1 MAMLHHRELYHQILL
16 NKSQL
21 GEQKPDVSTVLLDLH
36 KLLENISAFL
46 SLLELFGLGV
56 ASPDD
61 IVRQPSQLGSIEPVR
76 LGSRTLGQ
84 FVEEGDILLGDVLM
98 TLVLHHTG
106 HVGGHHAL
114 PLLPRQAVVMGG
126 EHGPGPDSR

>member
-1 MAMLHHRELYHQILL
+1 MLHHRELYHQILL

-61 IVRQPSQLGSIEPVR
+61 IVRQPSQLGVR
-76 LGSRTLGQ
+76 GRGCCCCSAATCPGCLGEL
-84 FVEEGDILLGDVLM
+84 
-98 TLVLHHTG
+98 
-106 HVGGHHAL
+106 
-114 PLLPRQAVVMGG
+114 AVC
-126 EHGPGPDSR
+126 